1 MNEHERSGR
10 DSGERERESRR
21 AMNERMDEQPA
32 AAELPICTARPSS
45 VYRRRAAERT
55 PELLIA

>member
-32 AAELPICTARPSS
+32 AAEQPICTARPSS
-45 VYRRRAAERT
+45 V
-55 PELLIA
+55 